1 MNWNKPTWYVT
12 PKEFADVVV
21 QALEQS
27 NHFKKDEP
35 AHPEDIV
42 IAFITHAEAVA
53 LGMGFAGCK
62 VTQSEKE
69 AVMKPKDLKKDILNK
84 YSAK

>member
-1 MNWNKPTWYVT
+1 MNWNKPSWYIT
-12 PKEFADVVV
+12 PKEFADVIV

-35 AHPEDIV
+35 AHPEDLV
-42 IAFITHAEAVA
+42 IAFVAHAEAVA

-62 VTQSEKE
+62 VSQSQKE
-69 AVMKPKDLKKDILNK
+69 AVMKTGDLKKEIFNK
-84 YSAK
+84 YNVK